1 MLKYSSKAP
10 SINKICL
17 KHSFKLIQRI
27 EPSLSKKENGLKIY
41 KCNKCGRIHKKEIPY
56 LGGDY

>member
-1 MLKYSSKAP
+1 MLKYSSKEP

-17 KHSFKLIQRI
+17 KHNFKLIEI
-27 EPSLSKKENGLKIY
+27 VEPNSSKKENGFKTY
-41 KCNKCGRIHKKEIPY
+41 KCTKCGKIFKKEISY